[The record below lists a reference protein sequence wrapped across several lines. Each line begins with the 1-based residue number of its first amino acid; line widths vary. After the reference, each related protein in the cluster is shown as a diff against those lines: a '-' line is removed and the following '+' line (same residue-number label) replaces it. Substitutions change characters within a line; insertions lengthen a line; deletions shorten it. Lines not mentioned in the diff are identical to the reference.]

1 MIFRGTASAGA
12 RPAAGGGAC
21 SASSTKEL
29 ATIFFSM
36 ACGPIVGELANIVS
50 LACFEADSFIND
62 CPDSLQPKS
71 NKGNTTIAASLLMGS
86 PPFQADRP
94 APNK

>member
-1 MIFRGTASAGA
+1 MIFRGTASTCFW
-12 RPAAGGGAC
+12 PAAGGGAC
-21 SASSTKEL
+21 SASSTEEPASICASL
-29 ATIFFSM
+29 D
-36 ACGPIVGELANIVS
+36 CCPIVGELANIVS